1 MPDNI
6 INDNINIHKY
16 QSLDSTNNK
25 AKELAENGAP
35 SGTVVVADMQ
45 TSGRGRLGR
54 TFESPDNAGLYMSI
68 LLRPNLSEHCMMLI
82 TTAAAVAVTRALQ
95 SLHGID
101 AEIKWVN
108 DICARGRKLCGILAE
123 GLVNPQ
129 SGKPEAV
136 VLGIGINLKVPSGN
150 YAESIKDIAISVE
163 EIIGTAPALREMQ
176 DALALAI
183 AENVLALTAND
194 EVITS
199 PSLLA
204 EYRERS
210 CVIGRSVLVYK
221 SGAAG
226 AASIPRPAKAL
237 DIADNGGLSVIYS
250 DGSREIL
257 TSGEITIRFE

>member
-1 MPDNI
+1 MS
-6 INDNINIHKY
+6 INIHKY
-16 QSLDSTNNK
+16 KSLDSTNIK
-25 AKELAENGAP
+25 AKELAESGAP
-35 SGTVVVADMQ
+35 SGTVVIADMQ
-45 TSGRGRLGR
+45 TAGRGRLGR

-68 LLRPNLSEHCMMLI
+68 LLRPGLSENGMMLI

-95 SLHGID
+95 SLYNID

-108 DICARGRKLCGILAE
+108 DIYARDRKLCGILAE
-123 GLVNPQ
+123 GLINPKT
-129 SGKPEAV
+129 GKPDAI
-136 VLGIGINLKVPSGN
+136 VLGIGINLKIPNGN
-150 YAESIKDIAISVE
+150 YAGSIKDIAISIDE
-163 EIIGTAPALREMQ
+163 LINDAPSALEMQ

-183 AENVLALTAND
+183 TENVLALTASD
-194 EVITS
+194 EVITD
-199 PSLLA
+199 PALLS

-226 AASIPRPAKAL
+226 AASGPRSAKAL